1 MVYASVCAN
10 PGIGGDVLS
19 YDSAA
24 ASAMPGVQQVV
35 PVKHG
40 VGVIASNTWYA
51 FKALKA
57 LNCEWG
63 PGPYPENSAKIW
75 DALEASVDNEENRD
89 HRQRNDGDVEAALE
103 DGDVIEA
110 SYRVPY
116 LAHAPMEPMN
126 AIVLVTD
133 DKVEVWTGTQI
144 PLFIRNKAAQI
155 SGIDAENVFV
165 YVQPM
170 GGSFGHKLEMTHV
183 EQAVELAMIVKGTP
197 VKMTW
202 TPGTWNCCRR

>member
-1 MVYASVCAN
+1 
-10 PGIGGDVLS
+10 
-19 YDSAA
+19 
-24 ASAMPGVQQVV
+24 MPGVQHVV

-51 FKALKA
+51 FKALQA

-75 DALEASVDNEENRD
+75 KALEASVDNEEDLD
-89 HRQRNDGDVEAALE
+89 HRQRNDGDVESALA

-126 AIVLVTD
+126 AIVKVED
-133 DKVEVWTGTQI
+133 DKVEIWTGTQI
-144 PLFIRNKAAQI
+144 PLFIRDKAAAL
-155 SGIDAENVFV
+155 SGVDAENVFV

-183 EQAVELAMIVKGTP
+183 CLLYTSPSPRDVTLSRMPSSA
-197 VKMTW
+197 
-202 TPGTWNCCRR
+202 